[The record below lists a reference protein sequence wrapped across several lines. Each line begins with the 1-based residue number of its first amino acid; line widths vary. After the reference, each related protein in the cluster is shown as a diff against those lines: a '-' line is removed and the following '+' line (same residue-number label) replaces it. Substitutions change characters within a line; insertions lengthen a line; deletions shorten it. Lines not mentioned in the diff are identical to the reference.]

1 MRKERVIGPI
11 LFILLWYLVYYL
23 NIINKLFLPTPHE
36 VFISMGKSIATPIF
50 WFDIGETLWR
60 TFIGFSISLLIGV
73 PIGLLMGYYEKVNS
87 SFELLV
93 DFFRSL
99 PALAIFPLLM
109 FFFGIGNTSKIATAV
124 FSCTFIIIINT
135 IYGVIHSTKSRQIT
149 GLLMGATKWE
159 IFRKIIFMDALPHI
173 FVGIRTSISMALIVI
188 VVTEMFIG
196 TDNGIGY
203 RIFETQQSYKVNELY
218 AYILVAGLLGYF
230 LNQGVIKVEKNVAH
244 WSGK

>member
-1 MRKERVIGPI
+1 MKKESFIGP
-11 LFILLWYLVYYL
+11 LGFIILWYLLYYL
-23 NIINKLFLPTPHE
+23 NVVNRLFLPAPHE
-36 VFISMGKSIATPIF
+36 VFLSLGISLGTSIF
-50 WFDIGETLWR
+50 WVDIGETLWR

-73 PIGLLMGYYEKVNS
+73 PVGLLMGNYKRVYS
-87 SFELLV
+87 AFELLV

-135 IYGVIHSTKSRQIT
+135 IYGVIHSMKSRQIS
-149 GLLMGATKWE
+149 GMLMGATKWE
-159 IFRKIIFMDALPHI
+159 VFRRIIFMDALPYI

-188 VVTEMFIG
+188 IVTEMFIG

-203 RIFETQQSYKVNELY
+203 RIFETQQTYKVNELY
-218 AYILVAGLLGYF
+218 AYIIVAGLLGYF
-230 LNQGVIKVEKNVAH
+230 LNQLVLILEKRIVH

>member
-1 MRKERVIGPI
+1 MKKESFIGPV
-11 LFILLWYLVYYL
+11 LFIVLWYLLYYL
-23 NIINKLFLPTPHE
+23 NIINKLFLPSPHE
-36 VFISMGKSIATPIF
+36 VFYSLGKSLITKLF
-50 WFDIGETLWR
+50 WLDLGETLWR
-60 TFIGFSISLLIGV
+60 TFIGFCISLLIGI
-73 PIGLLMGYYEKVNS
+73 PIGLLMGYYKKVNS
-87 SFELLV
+87 AFELLV

-124 FSCTFIIIINT
+124 FSCTFIIVINT
-135 IYGVIHSTKSRQIT
+135 IYGVIHSTKSRQIS
-149 GLLMGATKWE
+149 GFLMGASKWE

-173 FVGIRTSISMALIVI
+173 FVGIRTSVSMALIVI

-203 RIFETQQSYKVNELY
+203 RIFETQQTYKVNELY
-218 AYILVAGLLGYF
+218 AYILVAGLLGYL
-230 LNQGVIKVEKNVAH
+230 LNQGVIKLEKKFIH